1 VLFEL
6 DRDDFKGIV
15 SQTTIYSLNGIHE
28 FVNSFHFFSN
38 FDEVKVQ
45 AFCKLLKMKK
55 IYKNEVLY
63 NFGDRGENMYIMKE
77 GQVERQITIDFAK
90 ENKWPVGK
98 RLWQLSKIVKTFQ
111 VELAISAGEMF
122 GMKDMMFCLNRVE
135 KVVAVED
142 AVLYYLGRSEFLSI
156 FNERDIFI
164 FLKKI
169 EDNEKRKAGQISNII
184 ENKEKECK
192 KKGKIIRD
200 AVDMAMDGTRSYLR
214 QTKENKLKEWINTAK
229 QRVKVVNAGKKML
242 DIKKIEKNVNS
253 VYEK

>member
-1 VLFEL
+1 
-6 DRDDFKGIV
+6 
-15 SQTTIYSLNGIHE
+15 
-28 FVNSFHFFSN
+28 
-38 FDEVKVQ
+38 
-45 AFCKLLKMKK
+45 M
-55 IYKNEVLY
+55 
-63 NFGDRGENMYIMKE
+63 
-77 GQVERQITIDFAK
+77 
-90 ENKWPVGK
+90 
-98 RLWQLSKIVKTFQ
+98 
-111 VELAISAGEMF
+111 
-122 GMKDMMFCLNRVE
+122 
-135 KVVAVED
+135 
-142 AVLYYLGRSEFLSI
+142 LGLV